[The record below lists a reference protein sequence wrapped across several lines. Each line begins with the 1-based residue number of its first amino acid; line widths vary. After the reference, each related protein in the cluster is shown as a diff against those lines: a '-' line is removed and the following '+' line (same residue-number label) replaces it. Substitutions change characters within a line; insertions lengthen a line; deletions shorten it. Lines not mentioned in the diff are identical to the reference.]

1 MLLYV
6 MYMCVCEGLSY
17 IYIDITTMPLVS
29 CPLPFV
35 RILTAA
41 LWQLEAFAKPA
52 RQEGLEVVNMPSS
65 CSDFVSK

>member
-1 MLLYV
+1 M
-6 MYMCVCEGLSY
+6 CEGLSY

-41 LWQLEAFAKPA
+41 LWQLEASAKRA
-52 RQEGLEVVNMPSS
+52 RKERLVVNMPSS